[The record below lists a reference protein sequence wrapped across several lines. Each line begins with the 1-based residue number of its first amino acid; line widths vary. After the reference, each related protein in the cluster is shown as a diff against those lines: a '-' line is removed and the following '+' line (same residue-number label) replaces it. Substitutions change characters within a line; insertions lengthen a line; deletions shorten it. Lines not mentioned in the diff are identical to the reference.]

1 MNGIM
6 DSLVKLFM
14 RNHLGG
20 MMVYD
25 QPVFRIL
32 GDRALLIELGDQISP
47 SINEKVRE
55 LFLKLDRRPLEGIL
69 ELVPSYRSLMVV
81 YDPLKTGWDRLR
93 ADILERH
100 QATDPS
106 LVPEPKTLAVPVVY
120 GGEYGPDLVWV
131 AAFHE
136 ISHEEVI
143 RLHTGTTY
151 RVYMIGF
158 TPGYP
163 YLGELPQALA
173 TPRRETPRTAVPKGS
188 VAIAQRQ
195 TGIYPVQSP
204 GGWHILGWT
213 PVHLFDADQWPPT
226 PLEMGDRV
234 RFFAIQKEEVKDW
247 ISSKA

>member
-1 MNGIM
+1 M
-6 DSLVKLFM
+6 D
-14 RNHLGG
+14 
-20 MMVYD
+20 YD
-25 QPVFRIL
+25 TPVLRTM
-32 GDRALLIELGDQISP
+32 GDRALLVELGDQISP

-55 LFLKLDRRPLEGIL
+55 LFLKLDRRPPEGVL

-81 YDPLKTGWDRLR
+81 YDPLKTEWDRLQAEILRLHR
-93 ADILERH
+93 AK
-100 QATDPS
+100 DPS
-106 LVPEPKTLAVPVVY
+106 LVPEPKTLIVPVVY
-120 GGEYGPDLVWV
+120 GGEYGPDLEWV
-131 AAFHE
+131 AAFHKTTP
-136 ISHEEVI
+136 EEVI

-163 YLGELPQALA
+163 YLGELPEALA
-173 TPRRETPRTAVPKGS
+173 TPRRETPRTAVPQGS

-213 PVHLFDADQWPPT
+213 PIPLFDADQWPPT

-234 RFFAIQKEEVKDW
+234 RFFPIQEEDIPHW
-247 ISSKA
+247 TPSKA